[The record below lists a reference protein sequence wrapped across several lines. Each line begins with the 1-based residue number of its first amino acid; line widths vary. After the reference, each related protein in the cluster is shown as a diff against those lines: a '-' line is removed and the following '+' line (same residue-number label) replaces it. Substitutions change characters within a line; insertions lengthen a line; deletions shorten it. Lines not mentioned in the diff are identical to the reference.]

1 MTSSVDM
8 SNVVLIIK
16 TMTNAQM
23 KEALRSEGLA
33 VSGVKISLQLR
44 LIEYIERLHQRGSI
58 DNYERIARTIYTIAG
73 IQNQFPGS
81 TSTDTTTYPTQPSYV
96 PSRPTTSKDVYNSKM
111 PSQPFAS
118 GRLMFKESPFYKI
131 LEPLSSTVECK
142 VREQTRD
149 TVELKFTLSSTTAQR
164 LQEDPNL
171 RVMVF
176 CAADSGLNQFSKSDI
191 AFPYQVELKANLD
204 DVKANLRGLKNRPGS
219 TRPAD
224 ITSYIRKRAGYTNL
238 VAMTFALTQKKF
250 YVVVNLV
257 KRHPVE
263 ELVAALKSRYKITR
277 DQVLREMQ
285 SRAHDADIVATSTVM
300 SLKCPLS
307 TLRIEIPCRSISC
320 THNQCFD
327 ASSFLQLQEQAPTW
341 TCPVCNKSTSF
352 ESLQIDQYVED
363 ILHTTSTDVEQVTI
377 EPNGV
382 WHTDKKEEPEPRGGL
397 ASPDSDDDFVEIT
410 DLFTPKLKRETT
422 SSEPRATLLATPV
435 TATQNGS
442 KGATPSI
449 PRSSQKRPA
458 PQVVDLTLSDDDDD
472 DDLPVRPPKRQ
483 ALASDFVPRRGSQN
497 SFTNGYAHVEDLR
510 SSTGQE
516 SLSLSPGRQSNL
528 YIDL

>member
-8 SNVVLIIK
+8 SNVVMVIK
-16 TMTNAQM
+16 TMTNVQM

-44 LIEYIERLHQRGSI
+44 LIEYLERMYQRGSI
-58 DNYERIARTIYTIAG
+58 DDYERIARKLYTIAG
-73 IQNQFPGS
+73 IQNQFPSS
-81 TSTDTTTYPTQPSYV
+81 TTTDTTTYTAQQSYV
-96 PSRPTTSKDVYNSKM
+96 PSRPTTSKDVYSSKM

-204 DVKANLRGLKNRPGS
+204 EVKANLRGLKNRPGS

-263 ELVAALKSRYKITR
+263 ELVAALKARNRITR
-277 DQVLREMQ
+277 DQVLREMR

-363 ILHTTSTDVEQVTI
+363 ILHSTSTDLEQVTI

-382 WHTDKKEEPEPRGGL
+382 WHTDKKEESEKHGQ
-397 ASPDSDDDFVEIT
+397 ASPDSDSDFVEIT
-410 DLFTPKLKRETT
+410 DLFTPKLKREAT

-435 TATQNGS
+435 TVTQNVS

-458 PQVVDLTLSDDDDD
+458 PAVVDLTLSDDDDD

-483 ALASDFVPRRGSQN
+483 ALASDFGPRRGSQP
-497 SFTNGYAHVEDLR
+497 SFTNGYGHVEDLR

-516 SLSLSPGRQSNL
+516 SLSLSPGRQSNI

>member
-1 MTSSVDM
+1 M
-8 SNVVLIIK
+8 
-16 TMTNAQM
+16 
-23 KEALRSEGLA
+23 
-33 VSGVKISLQLR
+33 
-44 LIEYIERLHQRGSI
+44 
-58 DNYERIARTIYTIAG
+58 
-73 IQNQFPGS
+73 
-81 TSTDTTTYPTQPSYV
+81 
-96 PSRPTTSKDVYNSKM
+96 
-111 PSQPFAS
+111 
-118 GRLMFKESPFYKI
+118 
-131 LEPLSSTVECK
+131 
-142 VREQTRD
+142 
-149 TVELKFTLSSTTAQR
+149 
-164 LQEDPNL
+164 
-171 RVMVF
+171 
-176 CAADSGLNQFSKSDI
+176 
-191 AFPYQVELKANLD
+191 
-204 DVKANLRGLKNRPGS
+204 
-219 TRPAD
+219 
-224 ITSYIRKRAGYTNL
+224 
-238 VAMTFALTQKKF
+238 
-250 YVVVNLV
+250 
-257 KRHPVE
+257 
-263 ELVAALKSRYKITR
+263 
-277 DQVLREMQ
+277 
-285 SRAHDADIVATSTVM
+285 
-300 SLKCPLS
+300 
-307 TLRIEIPCRSISC
+307 
-320 THNQCFD
+320 
-327 ASSFLQLQEQAPTW
+327 
-341 TCPVCNKSTSF
+341 
-352 ESLQIDQYVED
+352 
-363 ILHTTSTDVEQVTI
+363 EQVTI